1 MKRFITFSFLLST
14 AAITFA
20 QNVDKSIT
28 LDEVTVRASKVVNK
42 PDGMVIYP
50 TDSQRQASTNGYSF
64 LEKLTLPNLR
74 VDNIN
79 HTISA
84 IDNRG
89 GVQLRINGIIVDK
102 PEMTALDPKDILRVD
117 FIDKPGVRYGE
128 SIAYVINIITRRN
141 DSGYSIGT
149 DITSAITTIQGDG
162 MVYGKWNKGKSEW
175 SVSYDING
183 GKSKG
188 SNILQN
194 ANYTLTDGSI
204 YTIERNDVETL
215 RKYISHNAKLTYN
228 WADST
233 ATVFQTSLSGA
244 LNKTPDNYS
253 IKEIIDGNHSYKAT
267 SRDGS
272 KDLSPVLDI
281 YFFRQLTPK
290 QSIIANAVGTFISTK
305 TNSFYDEGTPYIY
318 EGTPYIYNVDGKSAS
333 LLSEMI
339 YENRLKPFTLSA
351 GLNYR
356 YKHTRN
362 DYTGDASARTRMND
376 NKLYAFGEIKGSIKQ
391 FQYSLGTGV
400 SYIHY
405 TQNEHT
411 YNFWTY
417 RPKLTLTYN
426 PSNELQMSYTFQMQ
440 ERTSRIA
447 MTSDAAIRTNSME
460 WTVGNPDLKPSRDM
474 EHRLLVSYNTNRLQ
488 SFIEGYYKQ
497 CRRPNMAHYERTDDN
512 RFIYTQINQ
521 KEIDV
526 LDITAYAGYWL
537 LPEKLQV
544 AANGGMYRC
553 FNFGY
558 DYTHCYTS
566 WFYVGSITAYLG
578 KFYLRGYIDNGTR
591 FLEGESKGYN
601 GAYSALQASYNLKNW
616 QFSLTWANPI
626 CSNYKSFENE
636 LLNRNLYKHSIGYSK
651 DSGNCISLNIVWR
664 LSGGRNHQSAEKRI
678 NLKDTDNG
686 IIK

>member
-74 VDNIN
+74 IDNIN

-102 PEMTALDPKDILRVD
+102 PEMTALDPKDILRID

-128 SIAYVINIITRRN
+128 SLAYVINIITRRN

-162 MVYGKWNKGKSEW
+162 MAYGKWNKGKSEW

-188 SNILQN
+188 SNILQT

-290 QSIIANAVGTFISTK
+290 QSVTANAVGTFISTK
-305 TNSFYDEGTPYIY
+305 TNSFYD

-474 EHRLLVSYNTNRLQ
+474 EHRLQVSYNTNRLQ

-686 IIK
+686 IMK

>member
-1 MKRFITFSFLLST
+1 MKRFITFSLLLST

-102 PEMTALDPKDILRVD
+102 TEMTALDPKDILRID

-128 SIAYVINIITRRN
+128 SLAYVINIITRRN

-162 MVYGKWNKGKSEW
+162 MVYGKWNKGKNEW
-175 SVSYDING
+175 SVSYDMNG
-183 GKSKG
+183 SKSKG
-188 SNILQN
+188 SKTLQT

-318 EGTPYIYNVDGKSAS
+318 NVDGKSAS

-362 DYTGDASARTRMND
+362 DYTGDATARTRMND

-417 RPKLTLTYN
+417 RPKFTLTYN

-544 AANGGMYRC
+544 AANGGMFRC

-566 WFYVGSITAYLG
+566 WFYVGSIMAYLG
-578 KFYLRGYIDNGTR
+578 KFHLRGYIDNGTR

-616 QFSLTWANPI
+616 QFSLTWANPL

-664 LSGGRNHQSAEKRI
+664 LNGGRNHQSAEKRI

-686 IIK
+686 IMK

>member
-1 MKRFITFSFLLST
+1 MKRFITFSLLLST

-20 QNVDKSIT
+20 QNVDKPIT

-102 PEMTALDPKDILRVD
+102 PEMTALDPKDILRID

-128 SIAYVINIITRRN
+128 SLAYVINIITRRN

-305 TNSFYDEGTPYIY
+305 TNSFYN

-362 DYTGDASARTRMND
+362 DYTGDATARTRMND

-474 EHRLLVSYNTNRLQ
+474 EHRLLVSYNTSRLQ

-578 KFYLRGYIDNGTR
+578 KFYLRGYIDNGTH
-591 FLEGESKGYN
+591 FLEGESKSCN

-616 QFSLTWANPI
+616 QFSLTWANPL

-636 LLNRNLYKHSIGYSK
+636 LLNRNLYKHSIGYYK

-664 LSGGRNHQSAEKRI
+664 LNRGRNHQSTEKRI

-686 IIK
+686 IMK

>member
-74 VDNIN
+74 IDNIN

-102 PEMTALDPKDILRVD
+102 PEMTALDPKDILRID

-128 SIAYVINIITRRN
+128 SLAYVINIITRRN
-141 DSGYSIGT
+141 DSGYSVGT

-175 SVSYDING
+175 SVSYGMNG
-183 GKSKG
+183 SKSKG
-188 SNILQN
+188 SKTLQT

-318 EGTPYIYNVDGKSAS
+318 NVDGKSAS

-362 DYTGDASARTRMND
+362 DYTGDATARTRMND

-544 AANGGMYRC
+544 AANGGMFRC

-578 KFYLRGYIDNGTR
+578 KFYLREYTDNGTR

-616 QFSLTWANPI
+616 QFSLTWANPL

-636 LLNRNLYKHSIGYSK
+636 LLNSNLYKHSIGYSK

-664 LSGGRNHQSAEKRI
+664 LSGGRSHQSAEKRI

>member
-1 MKRFITFSFLLST
+1 MKRFITFSLLLST

-102 PEMTALDPKDILRVD
+102 PEITALDPKDILRID

-128 SIAYVINIITRRN
+128 SLAYVINIMTRRN

-175 SVSYDING
+175 SVSYGMNG
-183 GKSKG
+183 SKSKG
-188 SNILQN
+188 SKTLQT

-318 EGTPYIYNVDGKSAS
+318 NVDGKSAS

-362 DYTGDASARTRMND
+362 DYTGDASARTKMND

-544 AANGGMYRC
+544 AANGGMFRC

-578 KFYLRGYIDNGTR
+578 KFYLRGYIDNGTH
-591 FLEGESKGYN
+591 FLEGESKSCN

-616 QFSLTWANPI
+616 QFSLTWANPL

-636 LLNRNLYKHSIGYSK
+636 LLNRNLYKHSIGYYK

-664 LSGGRNHQSAEKRI
+664 LNRGRNHQSAEKRI

>member
-74 VDNIN
+74 IDNIN

-102 PEMTALDPKDILRVD
+102 TEMTALDPKDILRID

-128 SIAYVINIITRRN
+128 SLAYVINIITRRN

-162 MVYGKWNKGKSEW
+162 MAYGKWNKGKSEW

-188 SNILQN
+188 SNILQT

-290 QSIIANAVGTFISTK
+290 QSVTANAVGTFISTK
-305 TNSFYDEGTPYIY
+305 TNSFYD

-474 EHRLLVSYNTNRLQ
+474 EHRLLVSYNTSRLQ

-544 AANGGMYRC
+544 AANGGMFRC

-616 QFSLTWANPI
+616 QFSLTWANPL

-664 LSGGRNHQSAEKRI
+664 LNGGRNHQSAEKRI

-686 IIK
+686 IMK

>member
-74 VDNIN
+74 IDNIN

-102 PEMTALDPKDILRVD
+102 PEMTALDPKDILRID

-128 SIAYVINIITRRN
+128 SLAYVINIITRRN

-162 MVYGKWNKGKSEW
+162 MAYGKWNKGKSEW

-188 SNILQN
+188 SNILQT

-290 QSIIANAVGTFISTK
+290 QSVTANAVGTFISTK
-305 TNSFYDEGTPYIY
+305 TNSFYD

-474 EHRLLVSYNTNRLQ
+474 EHRLQVSYNTNRLQ

-497 CRRPNMAHYERTDDN
+497 CRKPNMAHYERTDDN

-616 QFSLTWANPI
+616 QFSLTWTNPI

-686 IIK
+686 IMK

>member
-141 DSGYSIGT
+141 DSGYSVGT

-290 QSIIANAVGTFISTK
+290 QSVTANAVGTFISTK
-305 TNSFYDEGTPYIY
+305 TNSFYDEGTPYIC
-318 EGTPYIYNVDGKSAS
+318 NVDGKSAS

-339 YENRLKPFTLSA
+339 YENRLKPFTLSV

-362 DYTGDASARTRMND
+362 DYTGDASARTKMND

-474 EHRLLVSYNTNRLQ
+474 EHRLQVSYNTNRLQ

-497 CRRPNMAHYERTDDN
+497 CRRSNMAHYERTDDN

>member
-20 QNVDKSIT
+20 QDVDKSIT

-79 HTISA
+79 HTIST

-102 PEMTALDPKDILRVD
+102 TEMTALDPKDILRID

-128 SIAYVINIITRRN
+128 SLAYVINIITRRN
-141 DSGYSIGT
+141 DSGYSVGT

-188 SNILQN
+188 SKILQT

-267 SRDGS
+267 SSDGS

-290 QSIIANAVGTFISTK
+290 QSVTANAVGTFISTK
-305 TNSFYDEGTPYIY
+305 TNSFYD

-339 YENRLKPFTLSA
+339 YENRLKPFTLSV

-362 DYTGDASARTRMND
+362 DYTGDASARTKMND

-426 PSNELQMSYTFQMQ
+426 PRNELQMSYTFQMQ

-474 EHRLLVSYNTNRLQ
+474 EHRLQVSYNTNRLQ

-497 CRRPNMAHYERTDDN
+497 CRRSNMAHYERTDDN

>member
-1 MKRFITFSFLLST
+1 MKRFITFSLLLST

-102 PEMTALDPKDILRVD
+102 PEMTALDPKDILRID

-128 SIAYVINIITRRN
+128 SLAYVINIITRRN

-318 EGTPYIYNVDGKSAS
+318 NVDGKSAS

-356 YKHTRN
+356 YKHTKN
-362 DYTGDASARTRMND
+362 DYTGDATARTRMND

-578 KFYLRGYIDNGTR
+578 KFYLRGYLDNGTH
-591 FLEGESKGYN
+591 FLEGESKSCN

-616 QFSLTWANPI
+616 QFSLTWANPL

-636 LLNRNLYKHSIGYSK
+636 LLNRNLYKHSIGYYK

-664 LSGGRNHQSAEKRI
+664 LNRGRNHQSAEKRI

-686 IIK
+686 IMK

>member
-1 MKRFITFSFLLST
+1 MKRFITFSLLLST

-141 DSGYSIGT
+141 DSGYSVGT

-305 TNSFYDEGTPYIY
+305 TNSFYDEGTPYK
-318 EGTPYIYNVDGKSAS
+318 YNVDGKSAS

-362 DYTGDASARTRMND
+362 DYTGDATARTRMND

-447 MTSDAAIRTNSME
+447 MTSDAAIKTNSME

-544 AANGGMYRC
+544 AANGGMFRC

-591 FLEGESKGYN
+591 FLEGESKSYN

-616 QFSLTWANPI
+616 QFSLTWANPL

-636 LLNRNLYKHSIGYSK
+636 LLNSNLYKHSIGYSK

-664 LSGGRNHQSAEKRI
+664 LNGGRNHQSAEKRI

-686 IIK
+686 IMK

>member
-1 MKRFITFSFLLST
+1 MKRFITFSLLLST

-128 SIAYVINIITRRN
+128 SLAYVINIITRRN

-188 SNILQN
+188 SNILQT

-318 EGTPYIYNVDGKSAS
+318 NVDGKSAS

-362 DYTGDASARTRMND
+362 DYTGDASARTKMND

-391 FQYSLGTGV
+391 FQYALGTGV

-474 EHRLLVSYNTNRLQ
+474 EHRLQVSYNTNRLQ

-591 FLEGESKGYN
+591 FLEGESKSYN

-626 CSNYKSFENE
+626 CSNYKPFENE

>member
-14 AAITFA
+14 TAITFA

-50 TDSQRQASTNGYSF
+50 TDSQRQASTNGYNF

-102 PEMTALDPKDILRVD
+102 PEMTALDPKDILRID

-128 SIAYVINIITRRN
+128 SLAYVINIITRRN

-149 DITSAITTIQGDG
+149 DITSAISTIQGDG
-162 MVYGKWNKGKSEW
+162 MAYGKWNKGKSEW

-188 SNILQN
+188 SKILQI

-290 QSIIANAVGTFISTK
+290 QSVTANAVGTFISTK
-305 TNSFYDEGTPYIY
+305 TNSFYD

-362 DYTGDASARTRMND
+362 DYTGDASARTKMND

-474 EHRLLVSYNTNRLQ
+474 EHRLQVSYNTNRLQ

-497 CRRPNMAHYERTDDN
+497 CRRSNMAHYERTDDN

>member
-1 MKRFITFSFLLST
+1 MKRFITFSLLLST

-74 VDNIN
+74 IDNIN

-102 PEMTALDPKDILRVD
+102 PEMTALDPKDILRID

-128 SIAYVINIITRRN
+128 SLAYVINIITRRN

-318 EGTPYIYNVDGKSAS
+318 NVDGKSAS

-362 DYTGDASARTRMND
+362 DYTGDATARTRMND

-488 SFIEGYYKQ
+488 SFVEGYYKQ

-578 KFYLRGYIDNGTR
+578 KFYLRGYLDNGTR
-591 FLEGESKGYN
+591 FLEGESKSYN

-616 QFSLTWANPI
+616 QFSLTWANPL

-636 LLNRNLYKHSIGYSK
+636 LLNRNLYKHSIGYYK

-664 LSGGRNHQSAEKRI
+664 LNRGRSHQSAEKRI

-686 IIK
+686 IMK

>member
-1 MKRFITFSFLLST
+1 MKRFITFSLLLST
-14 AAITFA
+14 AAISFA

-141 DSGYSIGT
+141 DSGYSVGT

-162 MVYGKWNKGKSEW
+162 MVYGKWNKGKNEW
-175 SVSYDING
+175 SVSYDMNG
-183 GKSKG
+183 SKSKG
-188 SNILQN
+188 SKTLQT

-290 QSIIANAVGTFISTK
+290 QSVTANAVGTFISTK
-305 TNSFYDEGTPYIY
+305 TNSFYD

-362 DYTGDASARTRMND
+362 DYTGDATARTRMND

-447 MTSDAAIRTNSME
+447 MTSDAAIRANSME

-578 KFYLRGYIDNGTR
+578 KFYLRGYIDNGTH
-591 FLEGESKGYN
+591 FLEGESKSCN

-616 QFSLTWANPI
+616 QFSLTWANPL
-626 CSNYKSFENE
+626 CSKYKSFENE
-636 LLNRNLYKHSIGYSK
+636 LLNRNLYKHSIGYYK

-664 LSGGRNHQSAEKRI
+664 LNRGRNHQSAEKRI

-686 IIK
+686 IMK

>member
-74 VDNIN
+74 IDNIN

-102 PEMTALDPKDILRVD
+102 PEMTALDPKDILRID

-128 SIAYVINIITRRN
+128 SLAYVINIITRRN

-183 GKSKG
+183 DKSKG

-305 TNSFYDEGTPYIY
+305 TNSFYN

-362 DYTGDASARTRMND
+362 DYTGDATARTRMND

-497 CRRPNMAHYERTDDN
+497 CRRPNMAHYKRTDDN

-591 FLEGESKGYN
+591 FLEGESKSYN

-616 QFSLTWANPI
+616 QFSLTWANPL

-636 LLNRNLYKHSIGYSK
+636 LLNRNLYKHSIGYYK

>member
-1 MKRFITFSFLLST
+1 MKRFITFSLLLST

-102 PEMTALDPKDILRVD
+102 PEITALDPKDILRID

-128 SIAYVINIITRRN
+128 SLAYVINIITRRN

-183 GKSKG
+183 DKSKG

-305 TNSFYDEGTPYIY
+305 TNSFYN

-362 DYTGDASARTRMND
+362 DYTGDATARTRMND

-578 KFYLRGYIDNGTR
+578 KFYLRGYLDNGTR
-591 FLEGESKGYN
+591 FLEGESKSYN

-616 QFSLTWANPI
+616 QFSLTWANPL

-664 LSGGRNHQSAEKRI
+664 LNRGRNHQSAEKRI
-678 NLKDTDNG
+678 NLKDNDNG
-686 IIK
+686 IMK

>member
-1 MKRFITFSFLLST
+1 MKRFITFYLLFST
-14 AAITFA
+14 ATITFA
-20 QNVDKSIT
+20 QDVDKSIT

-102 PEMTALDPKDILRVD
+102 SEMTALDPKDILRID

-128 SIAYVINIITRRN
+128 SLAYVINIITRRN
-141 DSGYSIGT
+141 DSGYSVGT

-162 MVYGKWNKGKSEW
+162 MAYGKWNKGKSEW

-188 SNILQN
+188 SKILQT

-272 KDLSPVLDI
+272 KDISPVLDI

-290 QSIIANAVGTFISTK
+290 QSITANAVGTFISTK
-305 TNSFYDEGTPYIY
+305 TNSFYD

-362 DYTGDASARTRMND
+362 DYTGDASARTKMND

-474 EHRLLVSYNTNRLQ
+474 EHRLQVSYNTNRLQ

-497 CRRPNMAHYERTDDN
+497 CRKPNMAHYKRTDDN

-526 LDITAYAGYWL
+526 LDIMAYAGYWL

-544 AANGGMYRC
+544 AANGGMFRC

-616 QFSLTWANPI
+616 QFSLTWANPL

-636 LLNRNLYKHSIGYSK
+636 LLNRNLYKHSIGYYK

-664 LSGGRNHQSAEKRI
+664 LNRGRNHQSAEKRI

-686 IIK
+686 IMK

>member
-1 MKRFITFSFLLST
+1 MKRFITFSLLLST
-14 AAITFA
+14 AAISFA

-102 PEMTALDPKDILRVD
+102 PEITALDPKDILRID

-128 SIAYVINIITRRN
+128 SLAYVINIMTRRN

-305 TNSFYDEGTPYIY
+305 TNSFYDEGTPYK
-318 EGTPYIYNVDGKSAS
+318 YNVDGKSAS

-362 DYTGDASARTRMND
+362 DYTGDATARTRMND

-591 FLEGESKGYN
+591 FLEGESKSYN

-616 QFSLTWANPI
+616 QFSLTWANPL
-626 CSNYKSFENE
+626 CSKYKSFENE
-636 LLNRNLYKHSIGYSK
+636 LLNRNLYKHSIGYYK

-664 LSGGRNHQSAEKRI
+664 LNRGRNHQSAEKRI

>member
-1 MKRFITFSFLLST
+1 MKRFITFSLLLST
-14 AAITFA
+14 ATITFA
-20 QNVDKSIT
+20 QDVDKSIT

-42 PDGMVIYP
+42 PDGMVIYS

-102 PEMTALDPKDILRVD
+102 PKMTALDPKDILRID

-128 SIAYVINIITRRN
+128 SLAYVINIITRRN
-141 DSGYSIGT
+141 DSGYSVGT

-162 MVYGKWNKGKSEW
+162 MAYGKWNKGKSEW

-188 SNILQN
+188 SKILQT

-290 QSIIANAVGTFISTK
+290 QSITANAVGTFISTK
-305 TNSFYDEGTPYIY
+305 TNSFYD

-362 DYTGDASARTRMND
+362 DYTGDASARTKMND

-391 FQYSLGTGV
+391 FQYALGTGV

-474 EHRLLVSYNTNRLQ
+474 EHRLQVSYNTNRLQ

-616 QFSLTWANPI
+616 QFSLTWTNPI

-664 LSGGRNHQSAEKRI
+664 LSGGRSHQSAEKRI

>member
-1 MKRFITFSFLLST
+1 MKRFITFSLLLST

-102 PEMTALDPKDILRVD
+102 PEMTALDPKDILRID

-128 SIAYVINIITRRN
+128 SLAYVINIMTRRN

-318 EGTPYIYNVDGKSAS
+318 NVDGKSAS

-339 YENRLKPFTLSA
+339 YENRLKPFTLST

-362 DYTGDASARTRMND
+362 DYTGDATARTRMND

-447 MTSDAAIRTNSME
+447 MTSDAAIKTNSME

-474 EHRLLVSYNTNRLQ
+474 EHRLLVSYNTSRLQ

-591 FLEGESKGYN
+591 FLEGESKSYN

-616 QFSLTWANPI
+616 QFSLTWANPL

-636 LLNRNLYKHSIGYSK
+636 LLNRNLYKHSIGYYK

-664 LSGGRNHQSAEKRI
+664 LNRGRNHQSAEKRI

-686 IIK
+686 IMK

>member
-74 VDNIN
+74 IDNIN

-102 PEMTALDPKDILRVD
+102 PEMTALDPKDILRID

-128 SIAYVINIITRRN
+128 SLAYVINIITRRN

-162 MVYGKWNKGKSEW
+162 MAYGKWNKGKSEW

-188 SNILQN
+188 SNILQT

-290 QSIIANAVGTFISTK
+290 QSVTANAVGTFISTK
-305 TNSFYDEGTPYIY
+305 TNSFYD

-474 EHRLLVSYNTNRLQ
+474 EHRLQVSYNTNRLQ
-488 SFIEGYYKQ
+488 SFIESYYKQ

-578 KFYLRGYIDNGTR
+578 KFYLRGYIDNGTC
-591 FLEGESKGYN
+591 FLEGESKSYN

-636 LLNRNLYKHSIGYSK
+636 LLNHNLYKHSIGYSK

>member
-1 MKRFITFSFLLST
+1 MKRFITFSLLLST

-102 PEMTALDPKDILRVD
+102 TEMTALDPKDILRID

-128 SIAYVINIITRRN
+128 SLAYVINIITRRN

-188 SNILQN
+188 SNILQT

-318 EGTPYIYNVDGKSAS
+318 NVDGKSAS

-362 DYTGDASARTRMND
+362 DYTGDATARTRMND

-497 CRRPNMAHYERTDDN
+497 CRRPNMAQYVRTDDN

-521 KEIDV
+521 KEIDA
-526 LDITAYAGYWL
+526 LNIMAYAGYWL

-544 AANGGMYRC
+544 AANGGMFRC

-616 QFSLTWANPI
+616 QFSLTWANPL

-664 LSGGRNHQSAEKRI
+664 LNGGRNHQSAEKRI

-686 IIK
+686 IMK

>member
-1 MKRFITFSFLLST
+1 MKRFITFSLLLST

-102 PEMTALDPKDILRVD
+102 PEMTALDPKDILRID

-128 SIAYVINIITRRN
+128 SLAYVINIMTRRN

-318 EGTPYIYNVDGKSAS
+318 NVDGKSAS

-339 YENRLKPFTLSA
+339 YENRLKPFTLST

-362 DYTGDASARTRMND
+362 DYTGDATARTRMND

-426 PSNELQMSYTFQMQ
+426 PSTELQMSYTFQMQ

-447 MTSDAAIRTNSME
+447 MTSDAAIKTNSME

-591 FLEGESKGYN
+591 FLEGESKSYN

-616 QFSLTWANPI
+616 QFSLTWANPL

-636 LLNRNLYKHSIGYSK
+636 LLNRNLYKHSIGYYK

-664 LSGGRNHQSAEKRI
+664 LNRGRNHQSAEKRI

-686 IIK
+686 IMK

>member
-74 VDNIN
+74 IDNIN

-102 PEMTALDPKDILRVD
+102 PEMTALDPKDILRID

-128 SIAYVINIITRRN
+128 SLAYVINIITRRN

-162 MVYGKWNKGKSEW
+162 MAYGKWNKGKSEW

-188 SNILQN
+188 SNILQT

-290 QSIIANAVGTFISTK
+290 QSVTANAVGTFISTK
-305 TNSFYDEGTPYIY
+305 TNSFYD

-474 EHRLLVSYNTNRLQ
+474 EHRLQVSYNTNRLQ

-497 CRRPNMAHYERTDDN
+497 CRKPNMAHYERTDDN

-616 QFSLTWANPI
+616 QFSLTWTNPI

>member
-1 MKRFITFSFLLST
+1 MKRFITFSLLLST

-102 PEMTALDPKDILRVD
+102 PEITALDPKDILRID

-128 SIAYVINIITRRN
+128 SLAYVINIITRRN

-318 EGTPYIYNVDGKSAS
+318 NVDGKSAS

-362 DYTGDASARTRMND
+362 DYTGDATARTRMND

-526 LDITAYAGYWL
+526 LNITAYAGYWI

-591 FLEGESKGYN
+591 FLEGESKSYN

-616 QFSLTWANPI
+616 QFSLTWANPL

-636 LLNRNLYKHSIGYSK
+636 LLNRNLYKHSIGYYK

-664 LSGGRNHQSAEKRI
+664 LNRGRNHQSAEKRI

-686 IIK
+686 IMK

>member
-1 MKRFITFSFLLST
+1 MKRFITFSLLLST
-14 AAITFA
+14 ATITFA
-20 QNVDKSIT
+20 QDVDKSIT

-102 PEMTALDPKDILRVD
+102 PEMTALDPKDILRID

-128 SIAYVINIITRRN
+128 SLAYVINIITRRN
-141 DSGYSIGT
+141 DSGYSVGT

-162 MVYGKWNKGKSEW
+162 MAYGKWNKGKSEW

-188 SNILQN
+188 SKILQT

-290 QSIIANAVGTFISTK
+290 QSITANAVGTFISTK
-305 TNSFYDEGTPYIY
+305 TNSFYD

-362 DYTGDASARTRMND
+362 DYTGDASARTKMND

-426 PSNELQMSYTFQMQ
+426 PINELQMSYTFQMQ

-447 MTSDAAIRTNSME
+447 MTSDATIRTNSME

-474 EHRLLVSYNTNRLQ
+474 EHRLQVSYNTNRLQ

-521 KEIDV
+521 KEVDV

-578 KFYLRGYIDNGTR
+578 KFYLRGYIDNGTQ

>member
-1 MKRFITFSFLLST
+1 MKRFITFSLLLST

-102 PEMTALDPKDILRVD
+102 PEMTALDPKDILRID

-162 MVYGKWNKGKSEW
+162 MVYGKWNKGKNEW
-175 SVSYDING
+175 SVSYDMNG
-183 GKSKG
+183 SKSKG
-188 SNILQN
+188 SKTLQT

-318 EGTPYIYNVDGKSAS
+318 NVDGKSAS

-362 DYTGDASARTRMND
+362 DYTGDATARTRMND

-447 MTSDAAIRTNSME
+447 MTSDAAIRANSME

-566 WFYVGSITAYLG
+566 WFYVGSITAYLS

>member
-1 MKRFITFSFLLST
+1 MKRFITFSLLLST

-74 VDNIN
+74 IDNIN

-102 PEMTALDPKDILRVD
+102 PEMTALDPKDILRID

-128 SIAYVINIITRRN
+128 SLAYVINIITRRN

-318 EGTPYIYNVDGKSAS
+318 NVDGKSAS

-362 DYTGDASARTRMND
+362 DYTGDATARTRMND

-391 FQYSLGTGV
+391 FQYSLGTDV

-578 KFYLRGYIDNGTR
+578 KFYLRGYLDNGTR

-616 QFSLTWANPI
+616 QFSLTWANPL

-636 LLNRNLYKHSIGYSK
+636 LLNRNLYKHSIGYYK

-664 LSGGRNHQSAEKRI
+664 LNRGRNHQSAEKRI

>member
-74 VDNIN
+74 IDNIN

-102 PEMTALDPKDILRVD
+102 PEMTALDPKDILRID

-128 SIAYVINIITRRN
+128 SLAYVINIITRRN

-162 MVYGKWNKGKSEW
+162 MAYGKWNKGKSEW

-188 SNILQN
+188 SNILQT

-290 QSIIANAVGTFISTK
+290 QSVTANAVGTFISTK
-305 TNSFYDEGTPYIY
+305 TNSFYD

-474 EHRLLVSYNTNRLQ
+474 EHRLQVSYNTNRLQ

-497 CRRPNMAHYERTDDN
+497 CRKPNMAHYERTDDN

-558 DYTHCYTS
+558 DYTHYYTS

-578 KFYLRGYIDNGTR
+578 KFYLRGYIDNGTQ

-616 QFSLTWANPI
+616 QFSLTWTNPI

-686 IIK
+686 IMK

>member
-1 MKRFITFSFLLST
+1 MKRLITFSLLLST

-42 PDGMVIYP
+42 PDGMAIYP

-74 VDNIN
+74 VDNIS

-102 PEMTALDPKDILRVD
+102 PEMTALDPKDILRID

-128 SIAYVINIITRRN
+128 SLAYVINIITRRN
-141 DSGYSIGT
+141 DSGYSVGT

-183 GKSKG
+183 SKSKG
-188 SNILQN
+188 SKTMQN

-233 ATVFQTSLSGA
+233 ATIFQTSLSGA

-305 TNSFYDEGTPYIY
+305 TNSFYDEGTPYK
-318 EGTPYIYNVDGKSAS
+318 YNVDGKSAS

-362 DYTGDASARTRMND
+362 DYTGDATAKTRMND
-376 NKLYAFGEIKGSIKQ
+376 NKLYAFGEIKGWIKQ

-558 DYTHCYTS
+558 DYTHCYTR
-566 WFYVGSITAYLG
+566 WFYVGSLTAYLG

-616 QFSLTWANPI
+616 QFSLTWANPL
-626 CSNYKSFENE
+626 CSKYKSFENE
-636 LLNRNLYKHSIGYSK
+636 LLNRNLYKHSIGYYK

-664 LSGGRNHQSAEKRI
+664 LNRGRNHQSAEKRI

-686 IIK
+686 IMK

>member
-1 MKRFITFSFLLST
+1 MKRFITFSLLLST

-102 PEMTALDPKDILRVD
+102 PEMTALDPKDILRID

-128 SIAYVINIITRRN
+128 SLAYVINIITRRN

-318 EGTPYIYNVDGKSAS
+318 NVDGKSAS

-362 DYTGDASARTRMND
+362 DYTGDATARTRMND

-526 LDITAYAGYWL
+526 LNITAYAGYWI

-591 FLEGESKGYN
+591 FLEGESKSYN

-616 QFSLTWANPI
+616 QFSLTWANPL

-636 LLNRNLYKHSIGYSK
+636 LLNSNLYKHSIGYYK

-664 LSGGRNHQSAEKRI
+664 LNRGRNHQSAEKRI

>member
-1 MKRFITFSFLLST
+1 MKRFITFSLLLST

-102 PEMTALDPKDILRVD
+102 PEITALDPKDILRID

-128 SIAYVINIITRRN
+128 SLAYVINIMTRRN

-175 SVSYDING
+175 SVSYGMNG
-183 GKSKG
+183 SKSKG
-188 SNILQN
+188 SKTLQT

-318 EGTPYIYNVDGKSAS
+318 NVDGKSAS

-362 DYTGDASARTRMND
+362 DYTGDATARTRMND

-591 FLEGESKGYN
+591 FLEGESKSYN

-616 QFSLTWANPI
+616 QFSLTWANPL

-636 LLNRNLYKHSIGYSK
+636 LLNRNLYKHSIGYYK

-664 LSGGRNHQSAEKRI
+664 LNRGRNHQSAEKRI

>member
-1 MKRFITFSFLLST
+1 MKRFITFSLLLST

-74 VDNIN
+74 IDNIN

-102 PEMTALDPKDILRVD
+102 PEMTALDPKDILRID

-128 SIAYVINIITRRN
+128 SLAYVINIITRRN

-162 MVYGKWNKGKSEW
+162 MAYGKWNKGKSEW

-228 WADST
+228 WTDST

-318 EGTPYIYNVDGKSAS
+318 NVDGKSAS

-362 DYTGDASARTRMND
+362 DYTGDATARTRMND

-544 AANGGMYRC
+544 AANGGMFRC

-578 KFYLRGYIDNGTR
+578 KFYLRGYIDNGTH
-591 FLEGESKGYN
+591 FLEGESKSCN

-616 QFSLTWANPI
+616 QFSLTWANPL
-626 CSNYKSFENE
+626 CSKYKSFENE
-636 LLNRNLYKHSIGYSK
+636 LLNRNLYKHSIGYYK

-664 LSGGRNHQSAEKRI
+664 LNRGRNHQSAEKRI

>member
-14 AAITFA
+14 TAITFA

-102 PEMTALDPKDILRVD
+102 PEMTALDPKDILRID

-128 SIAYVINIITRRN
+128 SLAYVINIITRRN

-149 DITSAITTIQGDG
+149 DITSAISTIQGDG
-162 MVYGKWNKGKSEW
+162 MAYGKWNKGKSEW

-188 SNILQN
+188 SKILQI

-290 QSIIANAVGTFISTK
+290 QSVTANAVGTFISTK
-305 TNSFYDEGTPYIY
+305 TNSFYD

-362 DYTGDASARTRMND
+362 DYTGDASARTKMND

-591 FLEGESKGYN
+591 FLEGESKSYN

-616 QFSLTWANPI
+616 QFSLTWANPL

-636 LLNRNLYKHSIGYSK
+636 LLNRNLYKHSIGYYK

-664 LSGGRNHQSAEKRI
+664 LNRGRNHQSAEKRI

-686 IIK
+686 IMK